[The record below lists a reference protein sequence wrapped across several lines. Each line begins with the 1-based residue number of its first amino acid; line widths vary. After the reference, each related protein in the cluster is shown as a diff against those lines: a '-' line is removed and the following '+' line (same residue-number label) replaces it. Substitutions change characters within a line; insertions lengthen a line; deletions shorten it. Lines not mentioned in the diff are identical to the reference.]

1 MARCQALGHAQE
13 GKDLEEMGEVFFFFF
28 LKTSRLFGVK
38 MEL

>member
-28 LKTSRLFGVK
+28 KHF
-38 MEL
+38 